1 MSKVNISISDEILDE
16 IDKIRKEKGITR
28 SEFLRKAFKTYLE
41 VLTEEKKEE
50 NKRKGIEKAIQLQDE
65 IRKAIGKW
73 DSTEDLRKWRE
84 ARK

>member
-1 MSKVNISISDEILDE
+1 MSKINISISDEILDE
-16 IDKIRKEKGITR
+16 IDNIRKQKGITR

-41 VLTEEKKEE
+41 VLAEEKREE
-50 NKRKGIEKAIQLQDE
+50 DKRKGIEKAIQLQDE

-84 ARK
+84 ALK